1 MAPAA
6 QEYRR
11 YDVYDDYGDYG
22 DYDSRARDAYDSRAR
37 DAYDS
42 RAEPPPAPR
51 ESLLPYITFVLVVA
65 VLAGIAGYT
74 LNRLVGPAHGAR
86 SAHPS
91 APGATP
97 SPTAV
102 PTPSAVGGGLAGLT
116 AEQVAIR
123 LAGAGLPLH
132 TTVVYSAATDPDRL
146 LGRTNGYTSRI
157 AFSDPRVGVN
167 EVSGSPAGAIERG
180 GAIEVFADA
189 ASAQQR
195 ATKLLTVTADNPL
208 VTEYVFVQR
217 TVVLRVSLVLTADI
231 AREYEAALLRLAA

>member
-11 YDVYDDYGDYG
+11 YDVYDGDHGNYGDF
-22 DYDSRARDAYDSRAR
+22 DAYDSRAR

-86 SAHPS
+86 SAHP
-91 APGATP
+91 AVPGATP

-102 PTPSAVGGGLAGLT
+102 PTPSAAGGGLAGLT

-132 TTVVYSAATDPDRL
+132 TTVVYTAASDPDRL
-146 LGRTNGYTSRI
+146 LGRANGYTSRI

-167 EVSGSPAGAIERG
+167 EVSGSPADAIERG

-189 ASAQQR
+189 ESAQRR

-217 TVVLRVSLVLTADI
+217 TVVLRVSLVLSEDI
-231 AREYEAALLRLAA
+231 ARGYEAVLLRLAA